1 MQLKGT
7 YKEILQIAFPIILG
21 SFAQS
26 INQFID
32 MVFMGR
38 VGIVEMGAT
47 NIGGL
52 LYFLIV
58 IIGMGF
64 TKGGQILIAK
74 KTGEDDPKGVGNLFW
89 HLLLILLIYFSITF
103 TASLFGSK
111 SLLSI
116 ILQSPQTI
124 ENSNIYYQSRI
135 YGLLFCL
142 LSAGFNGFFSGI
154 GKTFIISAST
164 IIMVLVNIFLD
175 YAMIFGNFGF
185 EKMGIQGAGLATS
198 IAEMVGFL
206 VFVSYLIYKKYI
218 KTYNILPLPT
228 FKLNTLKTM
237 FELSIPLCFQYA
249 FGLGSWLI
257 FFLLIE
263 KMGESALA
271 ISSVLKSIYIFV
283 GIPAWSLASTAN
295 TVVANIWGQGK
306 IELISKALWRVVKVS
321 FLLSFVFILGLILF
335 PTQVL
340 AFYLPNNT
348 DLLKDSISSLY
359 VITIALTIMSF
370 STILLHGIMGLG
382 KTKFSFIVEVCC
394 AVFYLFFVVITVNV
408 LSCPLYI
415 VWMAEIIYWL
425 IMLIFCIYFLK
436 FTNWKNDLI
445 YGDEK
450 LVSDVV

>member
-1 MQLKGT
+1 
-7 YKEILQIAFPIILG
+7 
-21 SFAQS
+21 
-26 INQFID
+26 
-32 MVFMGR
+32 
-38 VGIVEMGAT
+38 
-47 NIGGL
+47 
-52 LYFLIV
+52 
-58 IIGMGF
+58 
-64 TKGGQILIAK
+64 
-74 KTGEDDPKGVGNLFW
+74 
-89 HLLLILLIYFSITF
+89 
-103 TASLFGSK
+103 
-111 SLLSI
+111 
-116 ILQSPQTI
+116 
-124 ENSNIYYQSRI
+124 
-135 YGLLFCL
+135 
-142 LSAGFNGFFSGI
+142 
-154 GKTFIISAST
+154 
-164 IIMVLVNIFLD
+164 
-175 YAMIFGNFGF
+175 
-185 EKMGIQGAGLATS
+185 
-198 IAEMVGFL
+198 
-206 VFVSYLIYKKYI
+206 
-218 KTYNILPLPT
+218 
-228 FKLNTLKTM
+228 M

-348 DLLKDSISSLY
+348 DLLKDSINSLY

-394 AVFYLFFVVITVNV
+394 AVFYLFFVVATVNV